1 MSRVRI
7 GIALATVAAVAATA
21 IAAAPASAATSLP
34 ATQTVTFSNQAA
46 VQVALSAN
54 SVNLGMLNPLQV
66 YTFPNAT
73 TATVSSNAAWT
84 LTVNGSGSFS
94 DGNGNSIPDGRMTV
108 KQGSFTDTLSASPQ
122 TIATG
127 IQPGAVM
134 PIEYDMQL
142 AWNDPIGAAP
152 YTDTLTYVASTP

>member
-7 GIALATVAAVAATA
+7 GLALATVAAVAATA

-34 ATQTVTFSNQAA
+34 ATQVVSFQNQAA
-46 VQVALSAN
+46 VQVSLSAS
-54 SVNLGMLNPLQV
+54 SVNLGLLDPLQV

-84 LTVNGSGSFS
+84 LTVKGSGSFS
-94 DGNGNSIPDGRMTV
+94 DGAGNTIPDGRMTV
-108 KQGSFTDTLSASPQ
+108 KQGSWVDTLSGTAQ
-122 TIATG
+122 TIGTG
-127 IQPGAVM
+127 LQPGAAM

-142 AWNDPIGAAP
+142 AWNDPIGTAA
-152 YTDTLTYVASTP
+152 YTDTLTYTASTP